1 MNGGLK
7 KCPKGHYYEG
17 ESCPYCKTRNEGTGS
32 GTIKTEIFID
42 PYSKSNEE
50 ELRKRREAGYG
61 LDDPTFVERPI
72 SPTKTVFGDDQET
85 FVNPPSSSGGA
96 NTSRTVFGS
105 GSGTLTGDP
114 DEIGPRVDNP
124 APGNKAPVNNP
135 YRTERK
141 LVGWLVSY
149 TLDAMGVDFKLYEGR
164 NIIGRDAD
172 CNITIPDPMM
182 SAKHAVLLFRA
193 NKYSLTDSQSSHG
206 TFVNDADIE
215 LEPCYLNDGDIIRM
229 GKTIFKF
236 RTSF

>member
-1 MNGGLK
+1 MNENFK
-7 KCPKGHYYEG
+7 RCPKGHYYEG
-17 ESCPYCKTRNEGTGS
+17 ESCPYCKTKNEEIGPGS
-32 GTIKTEIFID
+32 GTIKTEIFV
-42 PYSKSNEE
+42 
-50 ELRKRREAGYG
+50 GQYG
-61 LDDPTFVERPI
+61 EDPTVVDGPNT
-72 SPTKTVFGDDQET
+72 TKRTVFRNEQGT
-85 FVNPPSSSGGA
+85 FVNPPSSSGRS
-96 NTSRTVFGS
+96 NTSRTVFNNEN
-105 GSGTLTGDP
+105 GTLVDP
-114 DEIGPRVDNP
+114 DGIGTQIDNP

-164 NIIGRDAD
+164 NVIGRDAD
-172 CNITIPDPMM
+172 CNITVQDPMM
-182 SAKHAVLLFRA
+182 SAKHAVFLFRA

-206 TFVNDADIE
+206 TFVNDVDIE

>member
-1 MNGGLK
+1 MNGNLK

-17 ESCPYCKTRNEGTGS
+17 ESCPYCKTRNSGA
-32 GTIKTEIFID
+32 GTIKTEIFVD
-42 PYSKSNEE
+42 PYEQSDPNFV
-50 ELRKRREAGYG
+50 AGQN
-61 LDDPTFVERPI
+61 T
-72 SPTKTVFGDDQET
+72 TKKTVFGNDKET
-85 FVNPPSSSGGA
+85 FVNPPSFIGGGNA
-96 NTSRTVFGS
+96 SRTVFGNEN
-105 GSGTLTGDP
+105 GTLTGDP
-114 DEIGPRVDNP
+114 DEIGTQIDNP
-124 APGNKAPVNNP
+124 ASVNKAPVNNP

-149 TLDAMGVDFKLYEGR
+149 TLNTMGVDFKLYEGR

-172 CNITIPDPMM
+172 CNITIQDPMM

-193 NKYSLTDSQSSHG
+193 NKYSLTDTQSSHG
-206 TFVNDADIE
+206 TFVNDVDIE